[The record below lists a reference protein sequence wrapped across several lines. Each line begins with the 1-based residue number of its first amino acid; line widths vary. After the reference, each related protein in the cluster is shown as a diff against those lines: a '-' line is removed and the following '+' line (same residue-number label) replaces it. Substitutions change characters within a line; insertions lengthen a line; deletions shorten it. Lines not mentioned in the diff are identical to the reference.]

1 MFNKK
6 NILITGGT
14 GFFGQHFVTYI
25 INNFKPSRVI
35 IFSRD
40 EQKQY
45 QLQNKLKNHQNF
57 NLLRFFLGDVRDLS
71 RLSLAM
77 NNIDLVVHAAALK
90 HVPAAE
96 YNPTECVKTNIIGAQ
111 NVIEAS
117 LANKVNKIM
126 ALSTDKAANPINIYG
141 ASKLVSDKL
150 FIAANN
156 MVGKNNISF
165 SIVRYGNVFASTGS
179 VVPFFKKILT
189 SKEKYIPITDPNM
202 TRFVITIEEGIKFVV
217 KAISEMTGG
226 EIFIPKI
233 PSMKITDLAKAISEK
248 HKIKIIGIRSG
259 EKLHEILCPRDDAHL
274 TMEYKDYYIIMPSIQ
289 FYDNKNKFLKN
300 KKGIE
305 GKKVNSNFQY
315 DSANNNHF
323 LKVNEIKNMLKNL

>member
-1 MFNKK
+1 MFNNK

-14 GFFGQHFVTYI
+14 GYFGQNFVNYI
-25 INNFKPSRVI
+25 INKFKPSRIV

-45 QLQNKLKNHQNF
+45 HLQNQLKNHKNF
-57 NLLRFFLGDVRDLS
+57 NLLRFFIGDVRDLS

-96 YNPTECVKTNIIGAQ
+96 YNPTECVKTNILGAQ
-111 NVIEAS
+111 NVIEAC
-117 LANKVNKIM
+117 LANRVSRVM

-156 MVGKNNISF
+156 MVGKNDISF

-179 VVPFFKKILT
+179 VVPFFKKILA
-189 SKEKYIPITDPNM
+189 SKEKYIPITDPDM

-217 KAISEMTGG
+217 TAISEMKGG

-233 PSMKITDLAKAISEK
+233 PSMKITDLAKAFSEK

-259 EKLHEILCPRDDAHL
+259 EKLHEILCPKDDAHL
-274 TMEYKDYYIIMPSIQ
+274 TMEYEDYYIITPSIQ

-300 KKGIE
+300 KKGIV
-305 GKKVNSNFQY
+305 GKKVKNNFQY
-315 DSANNNHF
+315 DSLNNNHF
-323 LKVNEIKNMLKNL
+323 LNIKEIKKMLKNI